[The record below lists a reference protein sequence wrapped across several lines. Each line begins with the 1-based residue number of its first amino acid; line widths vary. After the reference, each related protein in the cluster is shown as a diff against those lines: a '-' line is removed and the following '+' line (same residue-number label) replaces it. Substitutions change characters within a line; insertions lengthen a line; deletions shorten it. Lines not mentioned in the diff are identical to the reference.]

1 MNTIKKLNHYAPN
14 LDNVG
19 IHILNG
25 EIYEC
30 FCLEYIINKFT
41 KIKFVQMVE
50 NKADKNG
57 FWVSSDNNLYYQSN
71 GIDLGEFDLLG
82 FDKNNNLHWFEITKQ
97 RTNLNIVKDK
107 ILRKKEL
114 MNKLFNGYD
123 FTMVVPETNE
133 VFSSLGRTMIIHEP
147 NYCDFYKQN
156 YDFKFLANNFVD
168 LNFLRSRT
176 KKYSYITD
184 LIDKSLFFY
193 KNKNKVFKSNLFE
206 RLYDIQNI
214 NQKEFEYFNVEKQC
228 FGRII
233 EKEKDFLKTKK
244 K

>member
-123 FTMVVPETNE
+123 FTIVVPETNE
-133 VFSSLGRTMIIHEP
+133 VFSSLGRTMIINEP

-156 YDFKFLANNFVD
+156 YDFKFFANNFVD

-228 FGRII
+228 FCSAQSELGL
-233 EKEKDFLKTKK
+233 F
-244 K
+244 